1 MKKILAI
8 AIAAVI
14 GLLAPNNLFAQSHI
28 EKVINKV
35 STSNTSREEVFSERR
50 NPATGKVVRI
60 SRIFTLSNVDAKS
73 LLKAFDEDRSK
84 SISYEFVRN
93 EVYSIKFRTKDG
105 GSATYQLIR
114 DGRSWTFTVDI
125 RPKSGCGSNTSF
137 NILPEELLENIDE
150 LDCFSDSDY
159 LKINI

>member
-60 SRIFTLSNVDAKS
+60 SRIFTLSNADA
-73 LLKAFDEDRSK
+73 
-84 SISYEFVRN
+84 
-93 EVYSIKFRTKDG
+93 
-105 GSATYQLIR
+105 
-114 DGRSWTFTVDI
+114 
-125 RPKSGCGSNTSF
+125 
-137 NILPEELLENIDE
+137 
-150 LDCFSDSDY
+150 
-159 LKINI
+159 